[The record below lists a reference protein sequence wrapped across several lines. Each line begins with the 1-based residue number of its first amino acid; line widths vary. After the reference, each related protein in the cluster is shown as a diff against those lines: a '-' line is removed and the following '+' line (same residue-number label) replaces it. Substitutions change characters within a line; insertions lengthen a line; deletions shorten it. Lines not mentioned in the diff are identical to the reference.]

1 MRHLIAISIAFSL
14 ILVPWLATAYPLQT
28 QQTVSYINNSIREAR
43 DQLAA
48 VILSQKAKSVDDL
61 RSKYAGIAPS
71 QTEQVVQALV
81 TSSQPKVRILIV
93 PGHEPDFGGT
103 EFGKLKER
111 DLVVDLS
118 WKLARL
124 LGSNPKY
131 EIFVSRDTTSWSPQ
145 FAEYFKNSWEEI
157 KEWQKAHKNETINLS
172 RVGAFRQVTPTVAH
186 NDAPLNIALR
196 LYGINKW
203 SNENDMDI
211 VLHVHFNDYPRK
223 NRSTP
228 GKYSGFSIYVPES
241 QYRNSATTKAVADAI
256 FKRLKR
262 YNNVSDLPIESEGII
277 EDQDLIAIG
286 SFNSVNAASL
296 LIEYGYIYEPQL
308 TDPTMRELATQDLA
322 FQTYL
327 GLQDFFDP
335 RMIPD
340 MGHTYGTSILPHHWE
355 TILKEGDRPS
365 HDIFALQTA
374 LAVEGIYP
382 PSGTSGNECPRTGK
396 FGPCTREA
404 LSAFQNKYGITE
416 ESRIVG
422 QKTLQILNQKYGNR

>member
-1 MRHLIAISIAFSL
+1 M
-14 ILVPWLATAYPLQT
+14 
-28 QQTVSYINNSIREAR
+28 
-43 DQLAA
+43 
-48 VILSQKAKSVDDL
+48 
-61 RSKYAGIAPS
+61 
-71 QTEQVVQALV
+71 
-81 TSSQPKVRILIV
+81 
-93 PGHEPDFGGT
+93 
-103 EFGKLKER
+103 
-111 DLVVDLS
+111 
-118 WKLARL
+118 
-124 LGSNPKY
+124 
-131 EIFVSRDTTSWSPQ
+131 
-145 FAEYFKNSWEEI
+145 
-157 KEWQKAHKNETINLS
+157 
-172 RVGAFRQVTPTVAH
+172 
-186 NDAPLNIALR
+186 
-196 LYGINKW
+196 
-203 SNENDMDI
+203 
-211 VLHVHFNDYPRK
+211 
-223 NRSTP
+223 
-228 GKYSGFSIYVPES
+228 
-241 QYRNSATTKAVADAI
+241 
-256 FKRLKR
+256 
-262 YNNVSDLPIESEGII
+262 SDLPIESEGII